1 MSAPHNQDKERL
13 VFLPG
18 LLCNERLW
26 KPQLTRFQD
35 QYFCEVPDLTQENS
49 ISKLALSVLKQ
60 IRGKFNLVGL
70 SMGGY
75 VALEIM
81 RIAPER
87 VLRLALVDT
96 KARADDPLQKRRR
109 RGLLALAGKGKFK
122 GVTPHLMPLLIH
134 PDRMGDEVLTNDIYE
149 MAEEVGQEAFVR
161 QQTAILDRESHL
173 DLLPKIK
180 CPTQVVCGRQ
190 DLITPLD
197 CSEEIHALIPGAE
210 LLVVEDCGHLS
221 NVETPD
227 EVNQVLASWLDRPA
241 IR

>member
-1 MSAPHNQDKERL
+1 MNEKGRL

-26 KPQLTRFQD
+26 KPQLAFFEEN
-35 QYFCEVPDLTQENS
+35 YLCEVPDLTRASS
-49 ISKLALSVLKQ
+49 INELALQALKQ
-60 IRGKFNLVGL
+60 VRGKFNLVGL

-87 VLRLALVDT
+87 IQRLALIDT
-96 KARADDPLQKRRR
+96 KARADSPEQKRRR
-109 RGLLALAGKGKFK
+109 RGLLSLAGRGKFK

-134 PDRMGDEVLTNDIYE
+134 PDRMEDASLTSEIYK

-173 DLLPKIK
+173 SILSNIK
-180 CPTQVVCGRQ
+180 CPVQVICGRD

-197 CSEEIHALIPGAE
+197 CSEEIVTLTPNAE
-210 LLVVEDCGHLS
+210 LLVLEDCGHLS
-221 NVETPD
+221 NIELP
-227 EVNQVLASWLDRPA
+227 ERVNKSLQGWLERN
-241 IR
+241 

>member
-1 MSAPHNQDKERL
+1 MTEKERL

-26 KPQLTRFQD
+26 APQLDFFKD
-35 QYFCEVPDLTQENS
+35 KYLCEVSDLTQASS
-49 ISKLALSVLKQ
+49 INELALHALKQ
-60 IRGKFNLVGL
+60 VRGKFNLVGL

-87 VLRLALVDT
+87 VKRLALIDT
-96 KARADDPLQKRRR
+96 KARADSPEQKRRR
-109 RGLLALAGKGKFK
+109 RGLLSLAGRGKFK

-134 PDRMGDEVLTNDIYE
+134 PNRMDDVSLTSEIYK

-173 DLLPKIK
+173 GLLPKIK
-180 CPTQVVCGRQ
+180 CPVQVICGRD
-190 DLITPLD
+190 DLITPVY
-197 CSEEIHALIPGAE
+197 CSEEITSLAPNAE
-210 LLVVEDCGHLS
+210 LLILEDCGHLS
-221 NVETPD
+221 NIELPEKVNETL
-227 EVNQVLASWLDRPA
+227 QAWLERN
-241 IR
+241 